1 MVESDIGRNQ
11 VDLMLSGSFP
21 KLEDVI
27 VGLKPS
33 LIEMKRGK

>member
-1 MVESDIGRNQ
+1 VESDIGRNQ
-11 VDLMLSGSFP
+11 MDLMLRGSFP

-33 LIEMKRGK
+33 LIEKKRGK